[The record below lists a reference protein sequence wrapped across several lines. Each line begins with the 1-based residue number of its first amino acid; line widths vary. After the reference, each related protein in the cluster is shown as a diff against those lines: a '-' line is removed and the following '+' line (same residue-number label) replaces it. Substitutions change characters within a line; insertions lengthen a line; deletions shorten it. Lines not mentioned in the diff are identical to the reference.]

1 MVGNKTIGRFAHTYN
16 LAGGDKYILFC
27 IDFIFWV
34 DDTTVFYVDF
44 QFDPPAK
51 MAITA
56 ILIAM
61 P

>member
-1 MVGNKTIGRFAHTYN
+1 